1 MKRALI
7 MAIGVGIAGVPL
19 LAQAP
24 PPTTIA
30 VAIQRAY
37 ATVKQ
42 NLTQEAAK
50 MSEAD
55 DGSKPSS
62 MAEVRSFGQLFGHVA
77 NAQYGSCAAAKG
89 VANPNQGK
97 NLEELKT
104 KAEITKA
111 LADSFAFCD
120 DAYSA
125 LTDANATELVTQG
138 RGQIQRAALLMNNVV
153 HNNEMYGTGAVYL
166 RAKGIVPPS
175 TENQQMGR
183 GGAGGGGGR
192 GRGGQQ

>member
-7 MAIGVGIAGVPL
+7 LAIGFGIASVPV

-24 PPTTIA
+24 PTTLV

-37 ATVKQ
+37 ATVKA
-42 NLTQEAAK
+42 NLQGEAAK

-55 DGSKPSS
+55 YSSKPST
-62 MAEVRSFGQLFGHVA
+62 MPEVRGFGQLFGHVA
-77 NAQYGSCAAAKG
+77 NAQFGSCAAAKG
-89 VANPNQGK
+89 VPNPNQGK

-104 KAEITKA
+104 KAEFTKA

-120 DAYSA
+120 DAYAA
-125 LTDANATELVTQG
+125 LTDANANELLTQG

-166 RAKGIVPPS
+166 RSKGIVPPS
-175 TENQQMGR
+175 TENQGMR
-183 GGAGGGGGR
+183 GGGPGGGGGR
-192 GRGGQQ
+192 GRGGQ